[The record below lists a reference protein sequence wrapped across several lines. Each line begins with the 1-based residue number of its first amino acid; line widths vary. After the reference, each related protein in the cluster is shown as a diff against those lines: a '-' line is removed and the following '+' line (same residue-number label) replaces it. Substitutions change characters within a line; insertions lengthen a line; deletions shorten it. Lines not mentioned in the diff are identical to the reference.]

1 MPSKLLTPP
10 TSEPVSLVEVKNHLR
25 VDINDDDALIS
36 ALIAS
41 ARQQAEQICRRA
53 LINQQWLVTLDQFPS
68 PAMNVGSANWYGPQW
83 GNSPGP
89 LTVLSP
95 DGRTN
100 YEIYLPYSPLISV
113 NSIKYIDQ
121 YGAQQTLDPALY
133 KVDLV
138 SEPARVLPA
147 YGTTWPSTRN
157 EINAI
162 EITLTAGWP
171 NAAAVPQ
178 PIKSWMLLRIA
189 AMYENRESDIVLQ
202 RGTVDSL
209 PFVDALLAPY
219 RVITY

>member
-1 MPSKLLTPP
+1 MPSKLLTAPS
-10 TSEPVSLVEVKNHLR
+10 SEPITLSDAKTHLR
-25 VDINDDDALIS
+25 VDITEDDALIS
-36 ALIAS
+36 ALIVS
-41 ARQQAEQICRRA
+41 AREQAEQICRRA
-53 LINQQWLVTLDQFPS
+53 LISQQWLVTLDRFPS

-89 LTVLSP
+89 LTILSP
-95 DGRTN
+95 ENKTG

-113 NSIKYIDQ
+113 DSIKYIDE
-121 YGAQQTLDPALY
+121 YGVQQTLSSSLY
-133 KVDLV
+133 KVDSV
-138 SEPARVLPA
+138 SEPARILPA
-147 YGTTWPSTRN
+147 YGATWPATRN

-162 EITLTAGWP
+162 EVTLTTGWP

-178 PIKSWMLLRIA
+178 PIKSWMLLRLA

-209 PFVDALLAPY
+209 PFVDSLLEPY